1 MPTVGKTKVTDTDK
15 RRGDRPVAICT
26 ARPGFLSLKSTY
38 TAHLVLDYANEAQVA
53 VPIRADVS
61 SGRSVAQ
68 GRGSL
73 ETTGNGPQR
82 PPPLT
87 IFEVPFPS
95 LFKEGPQ
102 HPDSCQ

>member
-1 MPTVGKTKVTDTDK
+1 MPTVGKTEITDTDK
-15 RRGDRPVAICT
+15 RRGDRP
-26 ARPGFLSLKSTY
+26 GFLSLKSTY
-38 TAHLVLDYANEAQVA
+38 AAHLVLDYANEAQVA
-53 VPIRADVS
+53 VPIRAEVS

-95 LFKEGPQ
+95 LFKEEPQ
-102 HPDSCQ
+102 HPDSCRYANLCSF